1 MKVKIYR
8 NLQKKTFSV
17 VDQAT
22 GRVAFYA
29 DFFVVANARFKVQK
43 AGRQRVL
50 REGRKNV
57 HAFVVGEL
65 REIIG
70 KDREGGVVNTL
81 KSSFLIHDEYKKV
94 SYNPYKAATF
104 TSNGQAVSEAQEV
117 IGRTWFKRSDFE
129 KTPLSAE
136 IRAQGIK

>member
-8 NLQKKTFSV
+8 NLHKKTFSV

-29 DFFVVANARFKVQK
+29 TNFLLADARFRVQK

-57 HAFVVGEL
+57 HAYVVGTLLGFRGE
-65 REIIG
+65 
-70 KDREGGVVNTL
+70 DREGFPVWIPHRGL
-81 KSSFLIHDEYKKV
+81 SFRRGFKEV
-94 SYNPYKAATF
+94 SYNPYKAGDF
-104 TSNGQAVSEAQEV
+104 MSNGEPVKAAEEVRGFATGKIQA
-117 IGRTWFKRSDFE
+117 T
-129 KTPLSAE
+129 
-136 IRAQGIK
+136 GISK